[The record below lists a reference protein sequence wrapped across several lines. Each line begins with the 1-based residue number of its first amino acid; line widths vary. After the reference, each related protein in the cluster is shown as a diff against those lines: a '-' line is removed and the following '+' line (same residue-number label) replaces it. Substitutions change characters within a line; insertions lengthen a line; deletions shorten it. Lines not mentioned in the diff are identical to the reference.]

1 MSGDQDI
8 LGAFRAAVDE
18 TMREME
24 AEMKTRVR
32 TGGQDINRT
41 SGNMVWAEFIH
52 TTSRPVDGLP
62 DPQLH
67 AHVFV
72 FNTTWDQEENRWKA
86 GQFREL
92 KRDAPYFQ
100 AAFRVRLANRLQDL
114 GFGVERKRDDFELS
128 GLPPDVLGRF
138 SRRTALIE
146 KVAEEKGITDPK
158 RKDGLGA
165 ETREAKGKSLTLD
178 SLRKEW
184 NSRLTDAER
193 SQLAAVHRRER
204 VYPRPERIEG
214 KAVDHAIAH
223 SYVRDAVLPERKL
236 LTEALKRGLGAV
248 TVEGHGPRD
257 EDAPAGAQRVRWQG
271 DGHHEGN
278 GGIGSE
284 DDRLRQGWARP

>member
-18 TMREME
+18 TMREIE

-32 TGGQDINRT
+32 RRRQDTDRT
-41 SGNMVWAEFIH
+41 TGNMVWAEFIH

-72 FNTTWDQEENRWKA
+72 FNTTFDDEEHRWKA

-114 GFGVERKRDDFELS
+114 GFGVERKRDDFEIA
-128 GLPPDVLGRF
+128 GIPPDVLKRF

-146 KVAEEKGITDPK
+146 KVAEEKGITDPD
-158 RKDGLGA
+158 RKAELGA
-165 ETREAKGKSLTLD
+165 ETRE
-178 SLRKEW
+178 RKE
-184 NSRLTDAER
+184 SAPELGKLTQGMER
-193 SQLAAVHRRER
+193 T
-204 VYPRPERIEG
+204 PERQGTQACWRRFIV
-214 KAVDHAIAH
+214 A
-223 SYVRDAVLPERKL
+223 SVLPPGRSV
-236 LTEALKRGLGAV
+236 A
-248 TVEGHGPRD
+248 RD
-257 EDAPAGAQRVRWQG
+257 WRSITPWNIASCVRRWCR
-271 DGHHEGN
+271 
-278 GGIGSE
+278 SE
-284 DDRLRQGWARP
+284 NWSPKP